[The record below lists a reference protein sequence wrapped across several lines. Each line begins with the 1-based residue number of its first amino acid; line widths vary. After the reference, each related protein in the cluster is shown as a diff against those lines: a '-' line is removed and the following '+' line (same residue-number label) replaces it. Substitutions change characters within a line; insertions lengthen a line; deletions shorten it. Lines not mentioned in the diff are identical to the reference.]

1 MFSVSLD
8 SFEYLL
14 DCLSLTSHLLSVY
27 VLALT
32 VCTVKCAASTDCLPL
47 STFLCVCERERRT
60 RCTDQVHKRDVEEH
74 AGGDGEDPRLH
85 LLAGG
90 DAQTDEEADE
100 SRERREEVPQQRP
113 LD

>member
-1 MFSVSLD
+1 MFA
-8 SFEYLL
+8 
-14 DCLSLTSHLLSVY
+14 LLSVSNFSSS
-27 VLALT
+27 
-32 VCTVKCAASTDCLPL
+32 VCICTGIDGLYSKVCGIYGLSPSKYFAVCLR
-47 STFLCVCERERRT
+47 EREGRG
-60 RCTDQVHKRDVEEH
+60 CTDQVHKRDVEEH
-74 AGGDGEDPRLH
+74 AGGDGKDPRLH